1 MGFPIELEGI
11 QSIAHMKPEF
21 PAMGIVENL
30 KAATEK
36 FRTICE
42 ELGHN
47 PKTKPEEVTTR
58 NEQMSF
64 LC

>member
-1 MGFPIELEGI
+1 MGFPIELNGI

-21 PAMGIVENL
+21 PAMEIVENL
-30 KAATEK
+30 KVAMEK

-47 PKTKPEEVTTR
+47 PKTKPEEVITQ
-58 NEQMSF
+58 NEQVFF